1 MSKELLRATLDV
13 IHPTKYGSAWRIAPG
28 EDWDKLYEGIA
39 ANWDTIYDFLS
50 SLDCVRDPHCTPFL
64 ADLEFEYG
72 VLTNLSLTE
81 DQRRNQLS
89 PLVFN
94 RDSSGS
100 RDSLQNALND
110 AGFDVQVHENSP
122 AVDPAIFLDQQ
133 FNMVADGGAA
143 FAGNQDAFA
152 GRVGGELLVNGD
164 IFKTTKVYDVNAGN
178 LYAGDGGTAG
188 EYTDLLK
195 EKVEYEI
202 PTDESDWPFVF
213 FVGGDATR
221 DGSGALTAIESA
233 EIPSEQES
241 DFKRIILKYKP
252 IHSWAGL
259 IVTYT

>member
-1 MSKELLRATLDV
+1 MSSLMRRTIDTLL
-13 IHPTKYGSAWRIAPG
+13 PPGSAWQPAPDG
-28 EDWDKLYEGIA
+28 DFDKFLDGIA
-39 ANWDTIYDFLS
+39 ANWETIRIFLAD
-50 SLDCVRDPHCTPFL
+50 LKNVRDPHDTSFL
-64 ADLEFEYG
+64 ADLEREYG

-81 DQRRNQLS
+81 TQRRAALS

-94 RDSSGS
+94 RGS
-100 RDSLQNALND
+100 TGTVDAMQQALTD

-133 FNMVADGGAA
+133 FQMVADGGAA

-164 IFKTTKVYDVNAGN
+164 IFNTVKSFEVTAGN
-178 LYAGDGGTAG
+178 LYAGDGQTAG
-188 EYTDLLK
+188 EYTDLIR
-195 EKVEYEI
+195 EKIEYPI
-202 PTDESDWPFVF
+202 PTDPDDWPMVF

-221 DGSGALTAIESA
+221 NVGGELTDIELA
-233 EIPSEQES
+233 NVPTEQES